1 MSNQKLLGH
10 VYLIQVCLQLGSSNI
25 NALYFFQIRI
35 LPWTGAKAEADSLKV
50 ELELKSERN
59 QELQKRLNQ
68 ATQNIEK
75 IARERDSLQ
84 NSLQKAES
92 EEEKVKNAVVKDS
105 EKFFP
110 KLDPQ
115 IYGLNSFLLKISVM
129 MYHNEDF
136 RLCPRETK
144 GIPCISKLYWF
155 V

>member
-68 ATQNIEK
+68 AMQNIEK

-92 EEEKVKNAVVKDS
+92 EEEKVKNAVVKLGAG
-105 EKFFP
+105 ELA
-110 KLDPQ
+110 KLL
-115 IYGLNSFLLKISVM
+115 I
-129 MYHNEDF
+129 
-136 RLCPRETK
+136 PRTK
-144 GIPCISKLYWF
+144 GNLASSLLIAF
-155 V
+155 